1 MNEHFENSTHAL
13 RAGLLIGLL
22 MKEGIQ
28 VEPVMDGKDYTD
40 VLSITVPVDDRGW
53 NNVVVEV
60 RVLPPKEKP

>member
-1 MNEHFENSTHAL
+1 
-13 RAGLLIGLL
+13 